1 MNKDYICIHS
11 MGSERERYM
20 GLETKTL
27 LLSNKDLSNIHNKS
41 SKLKHQAILLLFKK
55 LPRISGELSIVIAS
69 YLSLKE
75 YANIKT
81 TCSSSFD
88 RGLRQERGYIK
99 TLFIAVIKL
108 ILKTSLRLKPTIVK
122 SNHQFLLH
130 NY

>member
-1 MNKDYICIHS
+1 MNKDYICINS
-11 MGSERERYM
+11 TGTERERYM

-27 LLSNKDLSNIHNKS
+27 LLSNKDLSNINNKS

-81 TCSSSFD
+81 TCSSFD

>member
-1 MNKDYICIHS
+1 
-11 MGSERERYM
+11 M

-69 YLSLKE
+69 YLSLRE

-81 TCSSSFD
+81 TCISFD
-88 RGLRQERGYIK
+88 RGLRQERGYMK
-99 TLFIAVIKL
+99 TLFIAAIKL
-108 ILKTSLRLKPTIVK
+108 ILKTSLRLRPTLVK